1 MKNKPSV
8 YIAGPITGVPKYW
21 EAFEAADDELS
32 GLGFAVISPARLPLG
47 LRNEQYAR
55 INMASIDAVD
65 IVLFLPGWQKS
76 KGAILEK
83 AYCEYIGKPVAFS
96 VDELLKELE
105 T

>member
-1 MKNKPSV
+1 MPKKTI

-32 GLGFAVISPARLPLG
+32 SMGFAVISPARLPLG
-47 LRNEQYAR
+47 LSNAQ
-55 INMASIDAVD
+55 INMASIDVAD
-65 IVLFLPGWQKS
+65 AVLFLPGWQKS

-83 AYCEYIGKPVAFS
+83 AYCEYIGKPTAYS
-96 VDELLKELE
+96 VEELLKEVE

>member
-1 MKNKPSV
+1 MRSKPSV
-8 YIAGPITGVPKYW
+8 YIAGPITGVPQYW

-32 GLGFAVISPARLPLG
+32 SLGFAVISPARLPLG

-65 IVLFLPGWQKS
+65 AVLFLPGWQKS

-83 AYCEYIGKPVAFS
+83 AYCEYIGKPKAFS
-96 VDELLKELE
+96 IDELLKEVE

>member
-1 MKNKPSV
+1 MPKTSV
-8 YIAGPITGVPKYW
+8 YIAGPITGVAKYW

-47 LRNEQYAR
+47 LRNEQYAQ

-65 IVLFLPGWQKS
+65 AVLFLPGWQKS
-76 KGAILEK
+76 KGATLEK
-83 AYCEYIGKPVAFS
+83 AYCEYIGKPTAYS
-96 VDELLKELE
+96 VEELIKEVE